1 MLDSY
6 QERKVILAKWFGIP
20 HGGRF
25 EGELVNISRNSDV
38 ILKGYMELPTEENRI
53 AHGVNN

>member
-20 HGGRF
+20 HGGRL

-38 ILKGYMELPTEENRI
+38 ILKAIWNFQLKKIE
-53 AHGVNN
+53 